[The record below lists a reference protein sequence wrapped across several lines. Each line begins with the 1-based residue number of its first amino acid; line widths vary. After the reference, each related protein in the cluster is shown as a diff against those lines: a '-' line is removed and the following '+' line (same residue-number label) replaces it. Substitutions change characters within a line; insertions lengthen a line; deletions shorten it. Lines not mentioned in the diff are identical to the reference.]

1 MSREI
6 RRALFEEWDAV
17 TGRRVFFRR
26 ALAATAAA
34 AVLLA
39 TFGTLLLRT
48 SVAPA
53 AVVASVERV
62 RGDAQA
68 DGAALAIGAAVSS
81 AQRID
86 THSGQVALRLANG
99 GSLRLAPQT
108 RITFAAAGRASLDAG
123 TVYFDSESG
132 AAAVEVPDAARH
144 RARRRNAVRR
154 ASRRRAARRRRAR
167 RPRGDRARFR
177 RGRRRRG
184 RACLGDERRVGAEAR
199 AERFVRRRLGLGRAA
214 RTAVRHQRTP
224 VDRLPAVGRNAD
236 RSNARV
242 RGSRTERVARDTVL
256 NGSIDLEPLPM
267 LAAVLALTDLGYALD
282 GDRIVIRAAK

>member
-1 MSREI
+1 MQSLFAHVRPRDMPPADHEQEI

-53 AVVASVERV
+53 ASSRRRRV

-68 DGAALAIGAAVSS
+68 GGAALAIGAAVSS

-132 AAAVEVPDAARH
+132 AAAVEVRTPLGIVRDVGTQFVARLAGE
-144 RARRRNAVRR
+144 RLDVAVRD
-154 ASRRRAARRRRAR
+154 
-167 RPRGDRARFR
+167 G
-177 RGRRRRG
+177 
-184 RACLGDERRVGAEAR
+184 
-199 AERFVRRRLGLGRAA
+199 
-214 RTAVRHQRTP
+214 
-224 VDRLPAVGRNAD
+224 
-236 RSNARV
+236 
-242 RGSRTERVARDTVL
+242 RVAIEQ
-256 NGSIDLEPLPM
+256 GSG
-267 LAAVLALTDLGYALD
+267 AVDVVAGSVFT
-282 GDRIVIRAAK
+282 